1 MTEPEEK
8 MTREKAYI
16 PQITIDVNLND
27 EVEIFYYGLHN
38 TMRPW
43 QRKIILGIRDFQ
55 PLRHSLETN
64 NALDEDQEKQIIG
77 DFLKRFREHDKDK
90 IDEFITR
97 SQRELEEKSKPALAA
112 MAAMAALMDYEW
124 PEDFPGY
131 RVVPVLLPFSPFG
144 KNVFYFS
151 ILRVAQGVDQKDLLD
166 VAVHEI
172 SHMVFYEILAQS
184 HPEFVNYQDSHTINT
199 PIDYLKEILA
209 PVLINQPSLKQ
220 FLDLSHYPNGY
231 MGNTDLEQI
240 YVQVEGAN
248 EKVQISKYFQQL
260 YEKMRHQEHRSFP
273 EIMDE
278 MIKLV
283 QPMEDELVKRRSLW
297 NEYQF
302 KIFRDKTLL
311 DQYSEPISIKE

>member
-1 MTEPEEK
+1 MTKPKAKLATEK
-8 MTREKAYI
+8 SHI

-27 EVEIFYYGLHN
+27 EVETFYYGLHN
-38 TMRPW
+38 DMRPW

-55 PLRHSLETN
+55 PLRQSLESGSTLN
-64 NALDEDQEKQIIG
+64 EEQEKQAIR
-77 DFLKRFREHDKDK
+77 DFLKRFREHDKDR
-90 IDEFITR
+90 IVGFNAR
-97 SQRELEEKSKPALAA
+97 SQKELEEKSKPALAA
-112 MAAMAALMDYEW
+112 MASLMDYEW

-151 ILRVAQGVDQKDLLD
+151 ILGVAQGVDQKDLLD

-172 SHMVFYEILAQS
+172 SHMVFYEILAQI
-184 HPEFVNYQDSHTINT
+184 HPEFVNYQDSNEIST

-209 PVLINQPSLKQ
+209 PVLMNQPSLRQ
-220 FLDLSHYPNGY
+220 FLDLSLYPDGY
-231 MGNTDLEQI
+231 VGNTDLEQT
-240 YVQVEGAN
+240 YVQVEGSG

-260 YEKMRHQEHRSFP
+260 YEKMRYQDHKPFQ

-297 NEYQF
+297 NEYQH
-302 KIFRDKTLL
+302 KIFRDKVLL
-311 DQYSEPISIKE
+311 EQYSNPIQIKG